1 MVDTFRH
8 AIIVPLYYKTMTDR
22 KPNGMPVETWV
33 ERQIRAAQERGE
45 MDNLPGMGKPLP
57 KREGGALEWVAQKLR
72 EENHDT
78 SVLLPPSLALPKEVD
93 ALPERLRKV
102 RGEREVRDIVADL
115 NKRIMDVHRQ
125 PQVGPPLR
133 LGPLDVE
140 DVVREWRELS
150 TGGDRTA

>member
-8 AIIVPLYYKTMTDR
+8 SIIVPLYYETVTDR
-22 KPNGMPVETWV
+22 KPPNVSPEDWV

-57 KREGGALEWVAQKLR
+57 KREGGALEWAVRKLR

-78 SVLLPPSLALPKEVD
+78 SALLPPSLLLPKEVA
-93 ALPERLRKV
+93 ALPERLKKV
-102 RGEREVRDIVADL
+102 RKEQEVRDIVADL
-115 NKRIMDVHRQ
+115 NKRITDVHRQ

-150 TGGDRTA
+150 TGER

>member
-1 MVDTFRH
+1 
-8 AIIVPLYYKTMTDR
+8 MTDR
-22 KPNGMPVETWV
+22 KPPNVSPEDWV

-57 KREGGALEWVAQKLR
+57 KREGGALEWAVRKLR

-78 SVLLPPSLALPKEVD
+78 SALLPPSLLLPKEVA
-93 ALPERLRKV
+93 ALPERLKKV
-102 RGEREVRDIVADL
+102 RKEQEVRDIVADL
-115 NKRIMDVHRQ
+115 NKRITDVHRQ

-150 TGGDRTA
+150 TGER